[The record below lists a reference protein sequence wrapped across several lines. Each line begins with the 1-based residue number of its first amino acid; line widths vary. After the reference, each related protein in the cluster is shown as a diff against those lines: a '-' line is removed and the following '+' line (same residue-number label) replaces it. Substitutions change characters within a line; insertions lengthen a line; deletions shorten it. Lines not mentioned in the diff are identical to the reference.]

1 MIFFQDVAI
10 GYIINKQ
17 RNIIFNNLNSS
28 LKPGI
33 NAVIGP
39 SGSGKSTFLMCL
51 LKLKEVWHGNIKFSK
66 KFNISYISQENEL
79 IDNLTVFENVYW
91 QALTKHTPQEAKEN
105 TIKLLNRLNIY
116 CLEKRADCLSGGQ
129 KQRVALARGLVTN
142 PDLIIADEITSQL
155 DEKTANLTINLIS
168 EVAKDRLVV
177 IATHDQRIMDIADN
191 IINLSKV

>member
-1 MIFFQDVAI
+1 MVFFQDVVI

-17 RNIIFNNLNSS
+17 RNIIFNNLNLS

-33 NAVIGP
+33 NAIIGP

-51 LKLKEVWHGNIKFSK
+51 LNLKNVWQGNIKFSK
-66 KFNISYISQENEL
+66 KFNTSYISQENEL

-91 QALTKHTPQEAKEN
+91 QALTKLNPQDAKEN

-116 CLEKRADCLSGGQ
+116 CLDQRADCLSGGQ

-142 PDLIIADEITSQL
+142 PDLIIADEITSNL
-155 DEKTANLTINLIS
+155 DEQTANLTINLIS
-168 EVAKDRLVV
+168 EVAKDTLVV
-177 IATHDQRIMDIADN
+177 IATHDQKIMNIADN